1 MVSFAACDTD
11 ASQVPCHIFD
21 PYARYKSWDSVFIA
35 VGFNVGYGSSKDKA
49 FSRAVDPEYA
59 ADETSKAIPL
69 VGCACRAFSEHAGR
83 KHIMALSVRSNIH
96 QISATIFAFEDA
108 ATRDTFVHRL
118 QV

>member
-1 MVSFAACDTD
+1 M
-11 ASQVPCHIFD
+11 FD
-21 PYARYKSWDSVFIA
+21 PYARFKSWDSVFIT

-69 VGCACRAFSEHAGR
+69 VGCVCRAFSEHAGR
-83 KHIMALSVRSNIH
+83 KYAMAVSVPANFPRFPE
-96 QISATIFAFEDA
+96 TIFAFEDA

>member
-1 MVSFAACDTD
+1 MHAD

-49 FSRAVDPEYA
+49 FSRAVNPEYA
-59 ADETSKAIPL
+59 ADETSKAISL

-83 KHIMALSVRSNIH
+83 KYAMAVSVPSDFPRLPE
-96 QISATIFAFEDA
+96 TIFAFEDA
-108 ATRDTFVHRL
+108 VTRDTFVHRL